1 VTTTGREAFV
11 LSAGAAD
18 RIQAATAPWGILKLV
33 FSEADQIIGV
43 LGAGERESSM
53 YDTSRAELD
62 GHTLAHIG
70 PPEPA
75 GLWYRA
81 RPEMH
86 AYHTW
91 LMTRPGHSIPADYFR
106 EMIVEGWRQPPA
118 DGAMPVITHVPG
130 GEPEWAAWAVSRDG
144 VTAAI
149 ITILPVPAADPL
161 ASLPPAWPLPDMAC
175 AAITVVGA
183 GSIGSSA
190 AHALAMYGT
199 GRISPVDDDRLLWRN
214 MPRHQER
221 RRDIGR
227 YKVDALA
234 GSLSYRWPAT
244 TIEPLRLNVIDNANL
259 MRPLFD
265 HSSVI
270 VCAADGVAPRR
281 VVSHLARRSGK
292 TAILACVLLDGA
304 VGEVL
309 RLRPWPGHGCLL
321 CQRAQL
327 IAAGSIDPEP
337 SLDRDYGTGDRHQ
350 PMTAV
355 GSDLAIIG
363 QLAAKVAVATVLEEA
378 GHYDQHISEE
388 YAIVGLRRHADVA
401 PPFDLGP
408 GQLRWLPAAPQ
419 RPGCPTCGTL

>member
-1 VTTTGREAFV
+1 MRATGREAVV
-11 LSAGAAD
+11 LIESAAD

-53 YDTSRAELD
+53 YDTSREELS
-62 GHTLAHIG
+62 GHALAHAD
-70 PPEPA
+70 PPETA
-75 GLWYRA
+75 GRWYRA
-81 RPEMH
+81 RPETH
-86 AYHTW
+86 ACHTW
-91 LMTRPGHSIPADYFR
+91 LMTRPGHGIPAHYFR
-106 EMIVEGWRQPPA
+106 QMIVEGWRQPPG

-144 VTAAI
+144 VTATT
-149 ITILPVPAADPL
+149 ITILPAPAADPL
-161 ASLPPAWPLPDMAC
+161 AGLAPAWPLPDMAD

-183 GSIGSSA
+183 GSIGSAA
-190 AHALAMYGT
+190 AHSLAMYGT
-199 GRISPVDDDRLLWRN
+199 GTISLVDDDRLLWRN
-214 MPRHQER
+214 MPRHQEG
-221 RRDIGR
+221 RRDVGR

-234 GSLSYRWPAT
+234 GSLSRRWPAA
-244 TIEPLRLNVIDNANL
+244 TIEPLRLNVISNADL

-265 HSSVI
+265 RSSVI

-281 VVSHLARRSGK
+281 VVSHLARRSGR

-327 IAAGSIDPEP
+327 TSAGSIDPEP
-337 SLDRDYGTGDRHQ
+337 SLDRDYGTSDRHR
-350 PMTAV
+350 PMTAI
-355 GSDLAIIG
+355 GSDLAMIG
-363 QLAAKVAVATVLEEA
+363 QLAAKVAVATVLEAA

-388 YAIVGLRRHADVA
+388 YAIAGLRRPADVA
-401 PPFDLGP
+401 APFDTGP
-408 GQLRWLPAAPQ
+408 GQIRWLPPAPR
-419 RPGCPTCGTL
+419 RPCCPTCGTQ

>member
-1 VTTTGREAFV
+1 MRTTGREVFV
-11 LSAGAAD
+11 LSAGAAG
-18 RIQAATAPWGILKLV
+18 RIQAATAPWGTLKLV

-53 YDTSRAELD
+53 YDTSREDLG
-62 GHTLAHIG
+62 GHALAHAS
-70 PPEPA
+70 PPESA

-81 RPEMH
+81 RLEMH
-86 AYHTW
+86 ACHAW
-91 LMTRPGHSIPADYFR
+91 LMTRPGHGIPAGYFR

-118 DGAMPVITHVPG
+118 DGAMPVITHVPD

-149 ITILPVPAADPL
+149 ITTLPVPAADPL
-161 ASLPPAWPLPDMAC
+161 ANLAPAWPLSDMAG

-183 GSIGSSA
+183 GSIGSAA

-199 GRISPVDDDRLLWRN
+199 GTISPVDDDRLLWRN
-214 MPRHQER
+214 IARHQES

-234 GSLSYRWPAT
+234 ESLSRRWPAT
-244 TIEPLRLNVIDNANL
+244 TIEPLRLNVISDANL

-265 HSSVI
+265 RSSVI
-270 VCAADGVAPRR
+270 MCAADGVGPRR

-309 RLRPWPGHGCLL
+309 RLRAWPGHGCLL

-327 IAAGSIDPEP
+327 AAAGSIDPEP
-337 SLDRDYGTGDRHQ
+337 SLDRDYGTGDRHR

-355 GSDLAIIG
+355 GSDLAMIG
-363 QLAAKVAVATVLEEA
+363 QLAAKVAVATVLEAA
-378 GHYDQHISEE
+378 GHHDQHIGEE
-388 YAIVGLRRHADVA
+388 YAIAGLRRAADVA
-401 PPFDLGP
+401 APFDVGP
-408 GQLRWLPAAPQ
+408 GQIRWLPAAPQ
-419 RPGCPTCGTL
+419 RPGCPTCGAP